1 LPRRRFLWGLVGF
14 LLSAV
19 IGLAALGALGV
30 LAVMAVSGVVSAPR
44 ELRIVAAVSLLLALL
59 LTVRWLA
66 RLGRPLGQLVS
77 SARRIEAGDYTARVP
92 EFGPPDVRSVAR
104 AFNSMAARLAA
115 DEVRRRDFLADVAH
129 EMRTP
134 LSVIQGQA
142 EAIADGVHPADAEH
156 VEPILDAS
164 RLLARLV
171 DDLRTLAQVE
181 SGALQVIREPVDVAR
196 LVEET
201 VMAFGAQAESA
212 GLRLEL
218 EVGEGLGSV
227 DGDSARL
234 QGVLGNLISNAIR
247 HTHRAGSVKV
257 SARRSADTLTIAV
270 IDDGEGIQPDL
281 LPRVFDRFVRGP
293 RSDGT
298 GLGLA
303 IARDVVNAHG
313 GTIQIDSRP
322 GSGTSVLVSLPARQ
336 GQTRT

>member
-1 LPRRRFLWGLVGF
+1 M
-14 LLSAV
+14 
-19 IGLAALGALGV
+19 AATGV
-30 LAVMAVSGVVSAPR
+30 LSAPR
-44 ELRIVAAVSLLLALL
+44 ELRIVAVVSLLLVLL
-59 LTVRWLA
+59 LAVRWLA

-77 SARRIEAGDYTARVP
+77 SAHRIEAGDYTARVP
-92 EFGPPDVRSVAR
+92 EFGPLDVRSVAR

-134 LSVIQGQA
+134 LSVIQAQA
-142 EAIADGVHPADAEH
+142 EAIADGVHPADPEH
-156 VEPILDAS
+156 VEPILDAT
-164 RLLARLV
+164 RLLTRLV

-181 SGALQVIREPVDVAR
+181 SGALQVVREPVDVAR

-201 VMAFGAQAESA
+201 ATTFSAQAAAA
-212 GLRLEL
+212 GLRLDI
-218 EVGEGLGSV
+218 EVGEGQGSL
-227 DGDSARL
+227 DGDSVRL

-247 HTHRAGSVKV
+247 HTHKAGSVKV
-257 SARRSADTLTIAV
+257 SARRVADTVTISV
-270 IDDGEGIQPDL
+270 SDDGEGIAPDL

-293 RSDGT
+293 GSEGT

-313 GTIQIDSRP
+313 GTIQIDSKP
-322 GSGTSVLVSLPARQ
+322 GSGTSVLVSLPIRQ